1 LFNPDQGA
9 DSGAVLCGNALGHRQ
24 KQAQQKK
31 YAGNVKLSP
40 DKGHVSTIGMA
51 RATIG
56 ITHSV
61 LGADRLS
68 RCGEAGSGL
77 LAPAN
82 MARIETPGRVRGF
95 QDIFGE
101 DQRRFAH
108 VVDTFD
114 RIRRLY
120 CFQRAEM
127 PVLESTAVFSRS
139 MGETSDVVSKEM
151 YTFAPGDDE
160 DGTLTMRPEFTA
172 GICRAFITNGWQQ
185 HVPLKLV
192 ASGAVFRRERPQK
205 GRYRQFHQLDAEVLG
220 VAEPSADVELL
231 VLADQLLRELG
242 IEGVT
247 LQLNTLG
254 DAETR
259 EAWRAALVTHFEAH
273 KDQLSEDS
281 LVRLEKNPM
290 RILDSK
296 DPRDRPIADS
306 APDIDTYLTEEA
318 AAFFKAVTDGLDA
331 AGVAWTRNSRLVRG
345 LDYYRH
351 TAFEFVTDKLG
362 AQGTVLAGGRYDG
375 LVGSLGGPETPGVG
389 WAAGIERLA
398 MMLDEIGVEPIRI
411 SVVPDDPSLNA
422 DVQGVLALLRS
433 NGIAAEAAFRGN
445 AKRQIELAKK
455 RGADAILII
464 RKPDYPNSRL
474 HLQHLSIHPHSA
486 EVVRSAVL
494 SAVGAVYGGVSGNN
508 PS

>member
-1 LFNPDQGA
+1 
-9 DSGAVLCGNALGHRQ
+9 
-24 KQAQQKK
+24 
-31 YAGNVKLSP
+31 
-40 DKGHVSTIGMA
+40 
-51 RATIG
+51 
-56 ITHSV
+56 
-61 LGADRLS
+61 
-68 RCGEAGSGL
+68 
-77 LAPAN
+77 

-108 VVDTFD
+108 VVDSFD

-172 GICRAFITNGWQQ
+172 GICRAYITNGWQQ
-185 HVPLKLV
+185 HAPLKLV
-192 ASGAVFRRERPQK
+192 TSGAVFRRERPQK

-259 EAWRAALVTHFEAH
+259 EAWRTALVTHFEAH

-306 APDIDTYLTEEA
+306 APDIDAYLTEEA

-398 MMLDEIGVEPIRI
+398 MLIPEPAVERMQVA
-411 SVVPDDPSLNA
+411 VV
-422 DVQGVLALLRS
+422 V
-433 NGIAAEAAFRGN
+433 EAAGSEAAGIGLLAALRNNGFS
-445 AKRQIELAKK
+445 AELFASGSPKK
-455 RGADAILII
+455 RYDRAMKASPAMTVSFQSRDGEVSIAQRVIDGDAV
-464 RKPDYPNSRL
+464 DGD
-474 HLQHLSIHPHSA
+474 
-486 EVVRSAVL
+486 AVATL
-494 SAVGAVYGGVSGNN
+494 VSGAAR
-508 PS
+508 